1 VIRTVV
7 DPNLMEWEVF
17 ASTPRGGLPSP
28 GRILFRSVSDDRVRT
43 RARDIQGTRSDAE
56 SRIERATPAE
66 LQAFLAEAQEIG

>member
-1 VIRTVV
+1 VMRTVV

-28 GRILFRSVSDDRVRT
+28 GRILFRSVSDDGVRT

-56 SRIERATPAE
+56 SRIERASPAE
-66 LQAFLAEAQEIG
+66 LLAFLTEAQEIG